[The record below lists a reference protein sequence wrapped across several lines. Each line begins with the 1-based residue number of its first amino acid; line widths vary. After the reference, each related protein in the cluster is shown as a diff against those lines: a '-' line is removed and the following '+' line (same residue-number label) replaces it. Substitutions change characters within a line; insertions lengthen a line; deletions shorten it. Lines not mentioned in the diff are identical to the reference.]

1 MSHNV
6 SRRSFLK
13 MAGTVAGAAMLQAC
27 APAAVP
33 GADQSAAMPDAEPS
47 IMLSFWTHNYEPVM
61 AFSERKAEEFKSI
74 HPNVEVEYSSVTTAD
89 LDARLFTTLAAGT
102 GPDGFNNGG
111 WNYAQLSANDWLA
124 PVSPEGF
131 GVQTDNEVMDLF
143 IESSLNGLVRDGKL
157 YAVPFEWNALSLYYN
172 RAHFI
177 EAGLDP
183 DDPPQTWEEVTEYAN
198 ILTKKDDVG
207 NITQPG
213 FQQSYGPGTEWPLKR
228 LHAMLVQ
235 AGVDYLDETQTS
247 CALDNQEAIDVIEYY
262 TNWTVMHEVS
272 LQGFEV
278 PGVSGNPFRAGYV
291 SMDLSGPYNPAA
303 IKRANPEWGFKGDD
317 GWDISTFP
325 QWSEGMLKQKASA
338 LWRWGLFVNSASEN
352 QPEMWAFIHF
362 MVEDWRAVR
371 DEVGYLP
378 SIRGWMDDPENTKD
392 TPWLPVQLEDL
403 DVGVPVPLIPKYQE
417 LAKEN
422 LEMLERI
429 YDGAQTISESVAE
442 FCQKVDAILASS

>member
-1 MSHNV
+1 MSHKV

-13 MAGTVAGAAMLQAC
+13 MSGLVAGAAMLQAC
-27 APAAVP
+27 APAAAP
-33 GADQSAAMPDAEPS
+33 AESQAGEMPAAEPS
-47 IMLSFWTHNYEPVM
+47 ITLTFWTHNYDPVV
-61 AFSERKAEEFKSI
+61 AFAQRKAEEFQEMN
-74 HPNVEVEYSSVTTAD
+74 PNVEVEYSSVTTAD
-89 LDARLFTTLAAGT
+89 LDSRLFTTLAAGT

-111 WNYAQLSANDWLA
+111 WNYAQLSANNWLA

-131 GVQTDNEVMDLF
+131 GVGSDQEAMDLF
-143 IESSLNGLVRDGKL
+143 IDSSLNGLVQDGKL

-177 EAGLDP
+177 EADLDP
-183 DDPPQTWEEVTEYAN
+183 DSPPQTWEEVTEFALK
-198 ILTKKDDVG
+198 LTKSDDVG

-228 LHAMLVQ
+228 LHGMLVQ
-235 AGVDYLDETQTS
+235 AGVDYLDETHTS
-247 CALDNQEAIDVIEYY
+247 CALDNQDAIDAIEYY
-262 TNWTVMHEVS
+262 TDWTVNHQVS

-303 IKRANPEWGFKGDD
+303 IKRANPDWGFKGDD
-317 GWDISTFP
+317 GWDVAPFP
-325 QWSEGMLKQKASA
+325 QWSEGILKQKASP
-338 LWRWGLFVNSASEN
+338 LWRWGLFVNSASDHPAET
-352 QPEMWAFIHF
+352 WAYIHT

-371 DEVGYLP
+371 DDVGYLP
-378 SIRGWMDDPENTKD
+378 SIKGWMDDPENTKD
-392 TPWLPVQLEDL
+392 TPWLTVQLQDL

-422 LEMLERI
+422 LEMLERV
-429 YDGAQTISESVAE
+429 YDDVQTVSESVAE
-442 FCQKVDAILASS
+442 FCQKVNTILASS